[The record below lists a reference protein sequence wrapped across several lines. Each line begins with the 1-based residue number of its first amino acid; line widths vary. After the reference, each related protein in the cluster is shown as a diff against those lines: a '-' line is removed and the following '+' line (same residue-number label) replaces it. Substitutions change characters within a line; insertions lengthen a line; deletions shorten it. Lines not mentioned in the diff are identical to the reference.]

1 MVSSRSQW
9 PGRFPSG
16 FRKSSICYTTGNG
29 CCVWSLSPRCNS
41 KFHVK
46 STFSRKP
53 GCVKCNKGHPGS
65 FVIQP
70 THVVWDRFLASCSVE
85 IREAPFNLSPPL
97 FGHCPNSNY
106 PPPPALKRAL
116 WGTFFRRDFTM
127 FYHFYHFLP
136 FLPFFLPFFL
146 WISAPNHPGKG
157 LDPPKI
163 KQMPVWTWKILL

>member
-1 MVSSRSQW
+1 MASRSQW

-29 CCVWSLSPRCNS
+29 CCVSILIPRCNS

-70 THVVWDRFLASCSVE
+70 THVVWDRFLASCSLE
-85 IREAPFNLSPPL
+85 IM
-97 FGHCPNSNY
+97 G
-106 PPPPALKRAL
+106 
-116 WGTFFRRDFTM
+116 
-127 FYHFYHFLP
+127 
-136 FLPFFLPFFL
+136 
-146 WISAPNHPGKG
+146 
-157 LDPPKI
+157 
-163 KQMPVWTWKILL
+163 WTWERKIFRCMEEEKKPTFSWLLIVISVFLLFWKPVGNRVDLFLVFLLDNIIFGVSSWFPITLDKNKH